1 MPAYRQVKSREV
13 ETSRLTQELQEG
25 SQVIIQFDT
34 KLTSVSN
41 SQNRGRFVLESLS
54 RGNYSQAA
62 QAAEKFVSNLSDYV
76 NYTLNF
82 RVVNIG

>member
-1 MPAYRQVKSREV
+1 MPDYRQVKSRDV
-13 ETSRLTQELQEG
+13 LTSRLTQELQEG
-25 SQVIIQFDT
+25 SQVIVQFDA

-41 SQNRGRFVLESLS
+41 SQNRGRFKLESLS

-62 QAAEKFVSNLSDYV
+62 QAAESIVSNLSDYV

-82 RVVNIG
+82 KSC